1 MGHCQQCFENLSL
14 YLETLTSEYR
24 SGISFLSRQHKLSV
38 YVFICL
44 YCLLPE
50 AATRVE
56 VFVRKGV
63 LKNSV
68 NLTENHQCW
77 SLFLIN
83 LQVWHLFWRTCVNE
97 GFCTAL
103 APLAVTCPF
112 YFIFSTYRSSHW
124 RCSVKKMCS

>member
-14 YLETLTSEYR
+14 YLETLTLEYR

-50 AATRVE
+50 AATGVE
-56 VFVRKGV
+56 VFVKKGI

-68 NLTENHQCW
+68 NLTGNHLCR

-83 LQVWHLFWRTCVNE
+83 LE
-97 GFCTAL
+97 A
-103 APLAVTCPF
+103 
-112 YFIFSTYRSSHW
+112 
-124 RCSVKKMCS
+124 